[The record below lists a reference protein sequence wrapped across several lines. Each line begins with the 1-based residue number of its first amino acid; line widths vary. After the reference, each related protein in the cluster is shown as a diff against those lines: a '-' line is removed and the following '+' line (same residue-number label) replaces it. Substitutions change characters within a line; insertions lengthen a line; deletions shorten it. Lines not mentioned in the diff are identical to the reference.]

1 MLAVLQLVA
10 LLPLQWYDAITML
23 LKERILVHEGLILAE
38 YASGFNLSVLLK
50 KPTLEEAWKYVRD
63 ECGLEAFKPGS
74 SRTVFKVSDRLV
86 LKLANLEDGGSKG
99 ETQNQTEQMAFSRF
113 GGDVLTRVYAYH
125 PKFWWIFAERVDE
138 FKFTNE
144 FQAVTGFYFQ
154 TFGNVVM
161 SLAKNRYS
169 IDITLDDAKQEV
181 MAAKQEFERDKSAIN
196 LKKKDRME
204 ARYRLLDSPLMMSL
218 LAVMKGVRLLPKDVS
233 TVGHWGKTKDGRAVL
248 LDYGFNDD
256 AYEKHYS

>member
-1 MLAVLQLVA
+1 MQLR
-10 LLPLQWYDAITML
+10 
-23 LKERILVHEGLILAE
+23 ERILVREGLILAE

-50 KPTLEEAWKYVRD
+50 KPTLEESWKYVQD

-86 LKLANLEDGGSKG
+86 LKMANLEDGGAKG
-99 ETQNQTEQMAFSRF
+99 ETQNKTEQMAFARF
-113 GGDVLTRVYAYH
+113 GGNVLTTVYAYH

-144 FQAVTGFYFQ
+144 FQGVTGFDFQ

-161 SLAKNRYS
+161 ILAKNKYS
-169 IDITLDDAKQEV
+169 IDITLADAREE
-181 MAAKQEFERDKSAIN
+181 AARAKKEFERDKSAIN
-196 LKKKDRME
+196 LKKKDRLE
-204 ARYRLLDSPLMMSL
+204 ARVKLLESPLMTSL
-218 LAVMKGVRLLPKDVS
+218 LAVMRGVRLLPKDVS

-248 LDYGFNDD
+248 LDYGFNDE

>member
-1 MLAVLQLVA
+1 MKKL
-10 LLPLQWYDAITML
+10 ML
-23 LKERILVHEGLILAE
+23 LKERILVREGLILAE

-86 LKLANLEDGGSKG
+86 LKMANLEDGGAKG
-99 ETQNQTEQMAFSRF
+99 ETQNRTEQQAYASF
-113 GGDVLTRVYAYH
+113 GGDVLTTVYAYH

-138 FKFTNE
+138 FRFTNE
-144 FQAVTGFYFQ
+144 FQAVTGIDFQ

-161 SLAKNRYS
+161 LLAKNKYDLNR
-169 IDITLDDAKQEV
+169 TAQDAREE
-181 MAAKQEFERDKSAIN
+181 ALGAKREFERDKSAIN
-196 LKKKDRME
+196 LKKKDRLE
-204 ARYRLLDSPLMMSL
+204 ARVKLIESPLMASL
-218 LAVMKGVRLLPKDVS
+218 VKVMKGVRLLPKDVS

-248 LDYGFNDD
+248 LDYGFNDE